1 MIGLT
6 QNKAP
11 SAEEEATVTIVT
23 TARSMMMKLL
33 REGVP
38 IARIAERLGVSRQT
52 IYNWKKREEDGQ
64 AEAEPGPRKSKLD
77 PFRDHIA
84 SRLERFDLPA
94 TVLFRE
100 ILERGYTG
108 GITILRELVAE
119 IKAIHVQRVVDRF
132 ETEAGRQAQV
142 DFAHCGTIR
151 HRGRNVRLSLIV
163 VVLGYS
169 RTIWARFLVTQRQE
183 ALMESL
189 EAAFQAFG
197 GVPRELLF
205 DNLRQV
211 VATPRT
217 EERDAVVQASF
228 LAFAEH
234 WGFQTVAC
242 PAYWP
247 RAKGKVERAIQYVKR
262 SFLEGRSF
270 TDLEDLNA
278 QLRVW
283 LADVAN
289 VRVHGTTK
297 VRPVDR
303 LEEDREAMQ
312 PLGATAAYPSTMVR
326 TRLVDH
332 DGRISHGGVRYSVDP
347 SILTGRRGEPVDVH
361 LGTDH
366 VLRIYHQG
374 RLVGQHQVRPRGSA
388 PVDDPLHSALRRQ
401 LRQRPPDERPH
412 GKNPKY
418 DQIGEPFHTA
428 PALPPPPCVQQR
440 DLAAY
445 ERGR

>member
-23 TARSMMMKLL
+23 TARSIMMKLL
-33 REGVP
+33 REGIP

-52 IYNWKKREEDGQ
+52 IYNWKKRSEDG
-64 AEAEPGPRKSKLD
+64 EAEPPARSRKSKLD
-77 PFRDHIA
+77 PFREHIA

-100 ILERGYTG
+100 IRERGYTG

-119 IKAIHVQRVVDRF
+119 IKATHVQRVVDRF
-132 ETEAGRQAQV
+132 ETEPGRQAQV

-151 HRGRNVRLSLIV
+151 YRGRNVRLSLIV

-169 RTIWARFLVTQRQE
+169 RTIWARFLVTQRQD

-189 EAAFQAFG
+189 EAAFKAFG

-205 DNLRQV
+205 DNLKQV

-217 EERDAVVQASF
+217 EERDAVVQPSF

-270 TDLEDLNA
+270 TDLEDLNV

-283 LADVAN
+283 LAEVAN
-289 VRVHGTTK
+289 VRIHGTTK

-303 LEEDREAMQ
+303 LEEDREALL
-312 PLGATAAYPSTMVR
+312 PIGATAAYPSTMVR
-326 TRLVDH
+326 TCLADH
-332 DGRISHGGVRYSVDP
+332 DGFISYDTVRYSVDP
-347 SILTGRRGEPVDVH
+347 SILTGRRGEPVEVH

-366 VLRIYHQG
+366 MLRIYHQG
-374 RLVGQHQVRPRGSA
+374 KLVGQHQLRARGSTPA
-388 PVDDPLHSALRRQ
+388 DDPLHSALRRR
-401 LRQRPPDERPH
+401 LRQRPPHKRPH

-418 DQIGEPFHTA
+418 HQIPEPIDSA
-428 PALPPPPCVQQR
+428 PALSPPPCVQQR

-445 ERGR
+445 EGGR

>member
-6 QNKAP
+6 EEKAP

-52 IYNWKKREEDGQ
+52 IYNWKKRGEDGQ
-64 AEAEPGPRKSKLD
+64 AGTEARPRKSKLD

-100 ILERGYTG
+100 ILEGGYTG
-108 GITILRELVAE
+108 GITILRELVSE

-151 HRGRNVRLSLIV
+151 YRGRNFRLSLIV

-169 RTIWARFLVTQRQE
+169 RTIWARFLITQRQE
-183 ALMESL
+183 VLMESL
-189 EAAFQAFG
+189 EAAFRAFG

-211 VATPRT
+211 IATPRT
-217 EERDAVVQASF
+217 EKRDAVVQPSF
-228 LAFAEH
+228 LPFAEH

-242 PAYWP
+242 PVYWP
-247 RAKGKVERAIQYVKR
+247 RAKGKVERAIQYVKK

-270 TDLEDLNA
+270 TDLDDHNV

-283 LADVAN
+283 LAEVAN

-303 LEEDREAMQ
+303 LEEDCEAML
-312 PLGATAAYPSTMVR
+312 PLGAAAAYPSTTVK
-326 TRLVDH
+326 TCLADH
-332 DGRISHGGVRYSVDP
+332 DGRISYRGVRYSVDP

-366 VLRIYHQG
+366 MLRIYHQG
-374 RLVGQHQVRPRGSA
+374 KLVGQHRIHSGSSA
-388 PVDDPLHSALRRQ
+388 PVDDPLHSARRRQ
-401 LRQRPPDERPH
+401 LRQRPPHKRPH
-412 GKNPKY
+412 AKNPKY
-418 DQIGEPFHTA
+418 DQIVESIDTV
-428 PALPPPPCVQQR
+428 PALPPPPRVQQR
-440 DLAAY
+440 DLAVY